1 VRGSADDGRG
11 PVSQAL
17 FAHTWRSQRTK
28 LLVVCV
34 AIAAW
39 SAFLPVIYQ
48 SFGVQMRSLVDS
60 GIIPKQLTN
69 FGGGDVFSLG
79 GAIALGYVH
88 PISIIL
94 LSVFAIGFTTSAV
107 AGERQR
113 GTLEVLLARPLSR
126 RQVYLTLLAA
136 VLVFIGLV
144 LVAALIGTMIGSAV
158 VGVFDQLAIDRLPI
172 LWLNGILLWGSI
184 AAIGLAAS
192 VSFDRLTP
200 ALGITMAI
208 VVVSYFL
215 DILGSLWPDAAG
227 LQKYSL
233 FHYLT
238 ARDILGGTV
247 DLVGFGIL
255 GAVAAIAVGVALG
268 VFPRRDLAAPS

>member
-1 VRGSADDGRG
+1 MSR
-11 PVSQAL
+11 AL

-39 SAFLPVIYQ
+39 NAFLPVIYQ
-48 SFGVQMRSLVDS
+48 SFGIQMKALVDS
-60 GIIPKQLTN
+60 GVIPKQLTN

-94 LSVFAIGFTTSAV
+94 LSIFAIGFTTSAV

-126 RQVYLTLLAA
+126 HQVYATLLVA

-144 LVAALIGTMIGSAV
+144 LVAASIGTLLGSAI
-158 VGVFDQLAIDRLPI
+158 VGVLGDLPVERLPM
-172 LWLNGILLWGSI
+172 LWFNGMLLWGAL

-192 VSFDRLTP
+192 LSFDRLTP

-215 DILGSLWPDAAG
+215 DILGSLWPDAQG

-247 DLVGFGIL
+247 DLVGL
-255 GAVAAIAVGVALG
+255 AVLAVVAAIAIAIALV

>member
-1 VRGSADDGRG
+1 MSR
-11 PVSQAL
+11 AL

-39 SAFLPVIYQ
+39 SVFLPVIYQ
-48 SFGVQMRSLVDS
+48 SFGVQMKGLVDS
-60 GIIPKQLTN
+60 GVIPKQLTN

-94 LSVFAIGFTTSAV
+94 LSIFAIGFTTSAV

-126 RQVYLTLLAA
+126 RQVYTTLLVA

-144 LVAALIGTMIGSAV
+144 LAAASIGTLIGSAV
-158 VGVFDQLAIDRLPI
+158 VGVLDQLAVGRLPI
-172 LWLNGILLWGSI
+172 LWLNGMLLWGAV

-200 ALGITMAI
+200 ALGITIAI
-208 VVVSYFL
+208 VVISYFL
-215 DILGSLWPDAAG
+215 EILGSLWPDAQG
-227 LQKYSL
+227 LQRYSP
-233 FHYLT
+233 FHYLA
-238 ARDILGGTV
+238 ARDILNGTIDV
-247 DLVGFGIL
+247 FGLVL
-255 GAVAAIAVGVALG
+255 LAAVGAVAVGVALV

>member
-1 VRGSADDGRG
+1 MK
-11 PVSQAL
+11 AL
-17 FAHTWRSQRTK
+17 
-28 LLVVCV
+28 
-34 AIAAW
+34 I
-39 SAFLPVIYQ
+39 
-48 SFGVQMRSLVDS
+48 DS
-60 GIIPKQLTN
+60 GVIPKQLTN

-79 GAIALGYVH
+79 GSIALGYVH

-94 LSVFAIGFTTSAV
+94 LSVFAIGFTTSSI

-126 RQVYLTLLAA
+126 RQVYATLLAA
-136 VLVFIGLV
+136 VLVFIGLILAAASLGT
-144 LVAALIGTMIGSAV
+144 LVGSAAS
-158 VGVFDQLAIDRLPI
+158 GVLDQLAIDRLPM
-172 LWLNGILLWGSI
+172 LWLNGLLLWGAI

-200 ALGITMAI
+200 ALGITMGI

-215 DILGSLWPDAAG
+215 EILGSLWPDAAG
-227 LQKYSL
+227 LQRYSV

-238 ARDILGGTV
+238 ARDILAGSV
-247 DLVGFGIL
+247 DLAGLGLLAAVGAI
-255 GAVAAIAVGVALG
+255 AIAVAVS

>member
-1 VRGSADDGRG
+1 MSR
-11 PVSQAL
+11 AL

-28 LLVVCV
+28 LLVVCL

-39 SAFLPVIYQ
+39 NAFLPVIYQ
-48 SFGVQMRSLVDS
+48 SFGVQMKALVDS
-60 GIIPKQLTN
+60 GVIPKQLTN

-94 LSVFAIGFTTSAV
+94 LSIFAIGFTTSAV

-126 RQVYLTLLAA
+126 HQVYATLLVA

-144 LVAALIGTMIGSAV
+144 LVAASIGTLLGSAI
-158 VGVFDQLAIDRLPI
+158 VGVLDELPVERLPT
-172 LWLNGILLWGSI
+172 LWLNGMLLWGAL

-200 ALGITMAI
+200 ALGITMAV

-215 DILGSLWPDAAG
+215 DILGSLWPDAQG

-238 ARDILGGTV
+238 ARDILGGSV
-247 DLVGFGIL
+247 DLVGL
-255 GAVAAIAVGVALG
+255 AVLAAVAAIAIGIALA

>member
-1 VRGSADDGRG
+1 MSR
-11 PVSQAL
+11 AL

-39 SAFLPVIYQ
+39 NAFLPVIYQ
-48 SFGVQMRSLVDS
+48 SFGIQMKALVDS
-60 GIIPKQLTN
+60 GVIPKQLTN

-94 LSVFAIGFTTSAV
+94 LSIFAIGFTTSAV

-126 RQVYLTLLAA
+126 HQVYATLLVA

-144 LVAALIGTMIGSAV
+144 LVAASIGTLLGSAI
-158 VGVFDQLAIDRLPI
+158 VGVLDELPVERLPI
-172 LWLNGILLWGSI
+172 LWLNGILLWGAL

-215 DILGSLWPDAAG
+215 DILGSLWPDAQG
-227 LQKYSL
+227 LQKFSL

-247 DLVGFGIL
+247 DLGGLAVL
-255 GAVAAIAVGVALG
+255 AVVAAIAIAIAFA

>member
-1 VRGSADDGRG
+1 V
-11 PVSQAL
+11 
-17 FAHTWRSQRTK
+17 
-28 LLVVCV
+28 
-34 AIAAW
+34 
-39 SAFLPVIYQ
+39 FLPVIYQ
-48 SFGVQMRSLVDS
+48 SFGVQMKSLVDS

-69 FGGGDVFSLG
+69 FGGGDVFSLS
-79 GAIALGYVH
+79 GAVALGYVH

-126 RQVYLTLLAA
+126 RTVYATLLAA

-144 LVAALIGTMIGSAV
+144 LAAASIGTLIGSAI
-158 VGVFDQLAIDRLPI
+158 VGVVNELAVDRLPA
-172 LWLNGILLWGSI
+172 LWLNGFLLWGAI

-227 LQKYSL
+227 LQRYSL

-238 ARDILGGTV
+238 ARDILNGTL
-247 DLVGFGIL
+247 DLVGFTL
-255 GAVAAIAVGVALG
+255 LAVVGAIAIGVALI
-268 VFPRRDLAAPS
+268 VFPRRDLAAP